1 MSVTTIVRMRA
12 RYRHGPALRDV
23 LAGPVSETRKQPA
36 CEAID
41 LFIRA
46 DDDEDFLLVARWS
59 SVEAQTAYYDD
70 LVACGALEAA
80 LPLLAAPPEST
91 HLEEIPVH

>member
-12 RYRHGPALRDV
+12 LYRHGAALREA
-23 LAGPVSETRKQPA
+23 LAGPVAETRKQPA
-36 CEAID
+36 CEEID
-41 LFIRA
+41 LFNRV

-59 SVEAQTAYYDD
+59 SVEAQTAFFDD
-70 LVACGALEAA
+70 LMVRGALEAA

-91 HLEEIPVH
+91 HLEEIPMH